1 MNNKKR
7 AVIIAG
13 ILLGAIALSALIN
26 LCITLIQK
34 SIYPVK
40 YSEHVETYAEKFNIP
55 EYVIYAVI
63 NTDSNFDPDK
73 QYGDGTKGL
82 MHITYDV
89 YTKLYSA
96 EHLDDE
102 ASFEELTHP
111 EISIRYGAYY
121 LRYLFNRYRSW
132 DTAIFA
138 YSAGEKVVNDLLLD
152 KEYSKNGIMLDKFP
166 NNDSKKYLN
175 AVNDSINYYKDTYY
189 RNGAFIK

>member
-1 MNNKKR
+1 MHKAFC
-7 AVIIAG
+7 AVTV
-13 ILLGAIALSALIN
+13 LLTG
-26 LCITLIQK
+26 
-34 SIYPVK
+34 V
-40 YSEHVETYAEKFNIP
+40 
-55 EYVIYAVI
+55 
-63 NTDSNFDPDK
+63 
-73 QYGDGTKGL
+73 
-82 MHITYDV
+82 
-89 YTKLYSA
+89 
-96 EHLDDE
+96 
-102 ASFEELTHP
+102 